1 MKQSNF
7 EERLH
12 HAIENRGTRPQF
24 LYDDRDLTG
33 FESSMDLLSSK
44 MLKKAEDQNSKRLNG
59 LIIWVF
65 HWYQN
70 SKNKLT
76 LADAA

>member
-1 MKQSNF
+1 MVGSSLLEQKKINTKFLDMKQSNF

-12 HAIENRGTRPQF
+12 HAIENQGTRPQF

-44 MLKKAEDQNSKRLNG
+44 MLKKAEDQK
-59 LIIWVF
+59 
-65 HWYQN
+65 Q
-70 SKNKLT
+70 
-76 LADAA
+76 